1 MTDSAARPFPLSA
14 AALFLFAAVA
24 AAEPPPPDAAASR
37 EAHAAFAVRTAKPEP
52 FWFAQ
57 ITDTHDGMARHQ
69 WRFRRAI
76 AELAELPVPV
86 ECLAHT
92 GDFSC
97 DSIRRDE
104 VGIEVSNI
112 LATAKCPVVLAPGN
126 HDLTF
131 RWSNP
136 TNRYLEA
143 VAAYQRHLG
152 PLGQVHESSNAL
164 YVALST
170 EGLRQPD
177 APEVPGW
184 DPLAFLDEALS
195 RAPDK
200 PAFVFTHAPDAD
212 DYYDGAFHPGWTNP
226 EGLAAF
232 RAVLR
237 SHPNVRAV
245 ICGHFHRVVHEER
258 PDGVPTIAAGPIA
271 TFWRRQGTYRL
282 YKYEDGCL
290 SYQDFYIQ
298 DPPYGT
304 FINHEGFIVP
314 VEPANR

>member
-1 MTDSAARPFPLSA
+1 MTARTAAALLLALAAARPA
-14 AALFLFAAVA
+14 A
-24 AAEPPPPDAAASR
+24 AAEPAPDDAASR

-57 ITDTHDGMARHQ
+57 VTDTHDGMARHQ
-69 WRFRRAI
+69 WRFRGALK
-76 AELAELPVPV
+76 ELAELPVPI
-86 ECLAHT
+86 ECLGHT

-104 VGIEVSNI
+104 VGTEVSNI
-112 LATAKCPVVLAPGN
+112 LATAPCPVVLAPGN

-143 VAAYQRHLG
+143 AAAYQR
-152 PLGQVHESSNAL
+152 PLGQVHETSNAL
-164 YVALST
+164 YVAMST

-177 APEVPGW
+177 APRIPGW
-184 DPLAFLDEALS
+184 DPLAFLEGALS

-232 RAVLR
+232 RDVLR
-237 SHPNVRAV
+237 RHPNARAV
-245 ICGHFHRVVHEER
+245 ICGHFHRVLHEER
-258 PDGVPTIAAGPIA
+258 PYGVPTIAAGPIA

-282 YKYEDGCL
+282 YKYENGCL

-314 VEPANR
+314 VEPERR